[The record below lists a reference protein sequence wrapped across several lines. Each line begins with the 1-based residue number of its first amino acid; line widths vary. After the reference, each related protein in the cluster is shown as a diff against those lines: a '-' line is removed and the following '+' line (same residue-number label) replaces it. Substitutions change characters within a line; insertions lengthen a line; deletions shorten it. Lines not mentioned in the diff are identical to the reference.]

1 MGVSTE
7 ELRMKKNQKRLGGS
21 GVGWSAGCRKPE
33 KSELSLTHP
42 ARKWAGLEASV
53 EGERN
58 LNIQN
63 PSG

>member
-1 MGVSTE
+1 M
-7 ELRMKKNQKRLGGS
+7 
-21 GVGWSAGCRKPE
+21 GWSAGCRKPE

-58 LNIQN
+58 LNVQN
-63 PSG
+63 PVGENIGSRGLG

>member
-1 MGVSTE
+1 
-7 ELRMKKNQKRLGGS
+7 MKKNQKRLGGS
-21 GVGWSAGCRKPE
+21 GMGWSAGCRKPE